1 MGDVLLFHTPLGTA
15 GLACADGQVVALALP
30 SQTENATERAVLAVA
45 RRRRPSEA
53 FAPLAEAS
61 WPAWVRQV
69 TTEIGAHLGGRSRT
83 LLDVP
88 VDFGGLPEFRRK
100 IFEAARHVPPGER
113 VSYADLAARA
123 GNRKAARAVGR
134 AMAENPVPVVI
145 PCHRVVDSRG
155 ELHGFSAPGGLR
167 TKALLLSI
175 ERDAA
180 KVPTDAASPT
190 PHGRR
195 RQASFAF

>member
-15 GLACADGQVVALALP
+15 GLACADERVVALALP
-30 SQTENATERAVLAVA
+30 SQTENATERAVLALA
-45 RRRRPSEA
+45 RRRRPAEA
-53 FAPLAEAS
+53 FALLPEAR

-69 TTEIGAHLGGRSRT
+69 TAAIAAHLGGRSRT

-88 VDFGGLPEFRRK
+88 VDLTGLPEFRCK
-100 IFEAARHVPPGER
+100 IYEATRQIPPGER
-113 VSYADLAARA
+113 LSYADLAARA

-175 ERDAA
+175 EREASGATAA
-180 KVPTDAASPT
+180 VSGGPTA
-190 PHGRR
+190 G
-195 RQASFAF
+195 RQASFTFR